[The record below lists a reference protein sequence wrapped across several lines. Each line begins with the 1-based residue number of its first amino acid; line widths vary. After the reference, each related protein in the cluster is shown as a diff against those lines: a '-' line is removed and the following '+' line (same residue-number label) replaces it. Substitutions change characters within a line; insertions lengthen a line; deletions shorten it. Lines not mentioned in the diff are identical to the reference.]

1 MAKKKQMIE
10 LIPLTKA
17 EDDLL
22 FEAID
27 SLMEVFVEFNQ
38 KRNLKIIGSAARKL
52 GRMGIT
58 TFD

>member
-17 EDDLL
+17 EDALL